1 MYAVFYFCV
10 HTISMYKLICTDID
24 GTFLNADR
32 YLSVATVAAF
42 AKLPTRQAGAN
53 IPLIFAS
60 SRMPN
65 AMRYLQK
72 GLNRLGAPLIAY
84 NGGLILGQNG
94 SLLESNS
101 FETAVLKALLP
112 HHKANTYNLSIY
124 SHDHWFT
131 DTEDFWSLRE
141 INNTRVT
148 PVYQPATESLDFLNA
163 NALGIHKLMCMGAAE
178 EIDSI
183 VAHLTI
189 AFGETVH
196 LYRSKDTYLEI
207 TPKNIDKAKA
217 LKVLLEA
224 EYDFGLEQVIAFGD
238 NHNDDELLKRVG
250 WGVAVANATD
260 NLKSIAN
267 YVSPYTNKEDA
278 VAKAIVRF
286 V

>member
-1 MYAVFYFCV
+1 MYAVFYFC
-10 HTISMYKLICTDID
+10 TYSNFMYKLICTDID

-32 YLSVATVAAF
+32 YLSTATVTAF
-42 AKLPTRQAGAN
+42 ANLPRLQAGAQL
-53 IPLIFAS
+53 PLIFAS

-65 AMRYLQK
+65 AMRYLQE
-72 GLNRLGAPLIAY
+72 GLGRTGSPLIAY
-84 NGGLILGQNG
+84 NGGLILGENG
-94 SLLESNS
+94 RLIESNC

-112 HHKANTYNLSIY
+112 HHKAHTYNLSIY

-131 DTEDFWSLRE
+131 DAEDYWSLRE

-148 PVYQPATESLDFLNA
+148 PVYQSAAESLAFLNA
-163 NALGIHKLMCMGAAE
+163 NALGIHKLMCMGGAE

-183 VAHLTI
+183 VAHLSI

-217 LKVLLEA
+217 LQVLLEA
-224 EYDFGLEQVIAFGD
+224 EYDFGLDQVIAFGD

-260 NLKSIAN
+260 HLKSIAN

-278 VAKAIVRF
+278 VAKALGQF
-286 V
+286 L

>member
-1 MYAVFYFCV
+1 
-10 HTISMYKLICTDID
+10 MYKLICTDID

-32 YLSVATVAAF
+32 YLSAATVSAF
-42 AKLPTRQAGAN
+42 TESKL
-53 IPLIFAS
+53 PLIFSS
-60 SRMPN
+60 SRKPS
-65 AMRYLQK
+65 AMRYLQE
-72 GLNRLGAPLIAY
+72 GLKRTGSPLIAY
-84 NGGLILGQNG
+84 NGGLILGKNG
-94 SLLESNS
+94 VLIESNT
-101 FETAVLKALLP
+101 FETVVLNALLP
-112 HHKANTYNLSIY
+112 HHNAHNYNLSIY

-148 PVYQPATESLDFLNA
+148 PVYQTAAESLAYLNA
-163 NALGIHKLMCMGAAE
+163 SALGIHKLMCMGSAE

-183 VAHLTI
+183 VAHLSI

-217 LKVLLEA
+217 LNVLLKA

-267 YVSPYTNKEDA
+267 YVSPHTNKEDA
-278 VAKAIVRF
+278 VAKAIARF
-286 V
+286 I